1 MDLTPYSSVKPLMGP
16 LDQWLTAEDAERLQ
30 AYAVYEGIYRNT
42 PQVFKLVQRGDEQ
55 NPIYLPSARTII
67 EAKNR
72 YLAKRWNF
80 AVVPGLGT
88 DQDRATL
95 NFALQTL
102 FRREIIKTKFA
113 TQKRWGLVRGDQ
125 VWQIVA
131 DEEKPEGRRISV
143 YEVDPASYFPIYDP
157 WNPDKI
163 LGVHLVDP
171 VVNDGGKTVIKRQ
184 TYRKTESGT
193 ISYELSWWEA
203 GAWDDRDPDA
213 KLKKITG
220 KEIPAGDHNA
230 PDTYELPPS
239 ITTLPVYH
247 IKNNRITGQPFGSS
261 DLAGFETL
269 FTGINQTISDE
280 DLTLALQGLGL
291 YWTNSGP
298 PTDSETGEETNWKF
312 GPGWVLEI
320 DEGTTFGRV
329 SGVGSVDPMLAHIGK
344 LEQSMRE
351 ASGVPDIAVGSVDT
365 QVAESGIALAFHMAP
380 ILAANEEKEDE
391 ILGVMDHF
399 LFDLVTMW
407 FPTFEGIDTPA
418 RAISSVDDPLPINR
432 KAVLDEII
440 TMVREGLV
448 SIAYAQTLLSE
459 KLGYDF
465 PDEMLAA
472 IVTEQANLSAA
483 RNPDPFAARIQ
494 QEIDREEQQGGG
506 A

>member
-55 NPIYLPSARTII
+55 NPIYLPSAKTII

-72 YLAKRWNF
+72 YLAKRWNY
-80 AVVPGLGT
+80 AIVPGLGT
-88 DQDRATL
+88 DQERAAL
-95 NFALQTL
+95 AFALESL
-102 FRREIIKTKFA
+102 FRREIIRTKFA

-131 DEEKPEGRRISV
+131 DEDKPETRRLSV

-163 LGVHLVDP
+163 MGVHLVDP
-171 VVNDGGKTVIKRQ
+171 VINSGGKTVIKRQ
-184 TYRKTESGT
+184 TYRKTETGR

-203 GAWDDRDPDA
+203 GAWDDRDPDI
-213 KLKKITG
+213 KLKKVTG
-220 KEIPAGDHNA
+220 KEIPEGDHNE
-230 PDTYELPPS
+230 PDSYLLPED
-239 ITTLPVYH
+239 IKALPVYH
-247 IKNNRITGQPFGSS
+247 IKNNRVTGQPYGTS

-269 FTGINQTISDE
+269 ISGINQTISDE

-298 PTDSETGEETNWKF
+298 PVDENDEETNWKF

-320 DEGTTFGRV
+320 DEDSTFGRV
-329 SGVGSVDPMLAHIGK
+329 SGVGTVEPMLSHIGK
-344 LEQSMRE
+344 LESSMRE
-351 ASGVPDIAVGSVDT
+351 ASGVPNIAVGNVDA

-380 ILAANEEKEDE
+380 ILAGNEEKEGE
-391 ILGVMDHF
+391 ILGVMDQM

-407 FPTFEGIDTPA
+407 FPAFEGLDTKA
-418 RAISSVDDPLPINR
+418 RAVSTVDDPLPINR
-432 KAVLDEII
+432 KAVLDEVTQMLGTDPPLIS
-440 TMVREGLV
+440 TE
-448 SIAYAQTLLSE
+448 YARVILQE

-465 PDEMLAA
+465 PTEMAGA
-472 IVTEQANLSAA
+472 IVTEAQNMADA
-483 RNPDPFAARIQ
+483 RAVDPFAARVKFELD
-494 QEIDREEQQGGG
+494 QEENGSGE
-506 A
+506 